1 MRRMEQPR
9 KVDADA
15 RSLSCSI
22 CCRIV
27 TRSVYLVGEQFTR
40 RCARY
45 PTAAIGEEA
54 MRDDLR
60 LLLESVVRERLSG
73 RQLISV
79 AAERMPHQ
87 RQIEAALRLRLP
99 DVRHFMDEEALAAE

>member
-1 MRRMEQPR
+1 MRRMERPR

-15 RSLSCSI
+15 RSLSRRI

-27 TRSVYLVGEQFTR
+27 TRSVYLEGKQFTG
-40 RCARY
+40 RCARS

-54 MRDDLR
+54 MRDNLR
-60 LLLESVVRERLSG
+60 LLLESVVLERLSG
-73 RQLISV
+73 RQFVSV
-79 AAERMPHQ
+79 AAEWMPHQ

-99 DVRHFMDEEALAAE
+99 DVRQFMDE